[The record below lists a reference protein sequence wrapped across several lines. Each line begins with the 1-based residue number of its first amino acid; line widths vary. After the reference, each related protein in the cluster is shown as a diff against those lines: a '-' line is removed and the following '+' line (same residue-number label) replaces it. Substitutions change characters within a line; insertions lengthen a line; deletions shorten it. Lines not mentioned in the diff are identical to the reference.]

1 VEDLLKSLV
10 SGDVEKFKREFESL
24 TMECLSF
31 HDVGG
36 SESGKKAEVFYHAFC
51 LGLFVALQRRGYN
64 VRSNREAGLGR
75 FDVRAEPKLR
85 GALPGIVMELKVAR
99 ENNNLDTL
107 AQTALDQIIEKQ
119 YWVGISDDRQ

>member
-1 VEDLLKSLV
+1 
-10 SGDVEKFKREFESL
+10 
-24 TMECLSF
+24 MECLSF

-36 SESGKKAEVFYHAFC
+36 SESGKKAAVFYHAFC
-51 LGLFVALQRRGYN
+51 LGLFVALQCRGYN

-99 ENNNLDTL
+99 ENNDPDTL

-119 YWVGISDDRQ
+119 YWVGFRMM